1 MKNKI
6 LYIIIHCTLVSFLF
20 SSSTIRSLAFPGW
33 GEMNEFNILSEKKNF
48 ENIEYI
54 KDRSKAIMITEGVIW
69 ISLIISNEL
78 SSSYENDFKLLGQNN
93 ADIDWSSINNGEFS
107 KYAANVGNFD
117 SFETYNHE
125 RRVNHLSTYDEGDGY
140 EWDWNDNNSNRL
152 RYDKLRNRSEQ
163 LGKLSDYMVASLLLN
178 RVISA
183 FDVLSIKR
191 NHGRMYSIDVEKD
204 DNLKLNFNY
213 HF

>member
-6 LYIIIHCTLVSFLF
+6 LYVIVSCLLLSLVF

-33 GEMNEFNILSEKKNF
+33 GEMNEFNILSEKNKL

-54 KDRSKAIMITEGVIW
+54 KDRSKAIMLTEGVIW
-69 ISLIISNEL
+69 ISLIISQEL

-93 ADIDWSSINNGEFS
+93 AGIDWSNINSEEFS

-125 RRVNHLSTYDEGDGY
+125 RRVNHLSTYDEGEGY
-140 EWDWNDNNSNRL
+140 EWNWNDNNSNRL
-152 RYDKLRNRSEQ
+152 RYDKLRNRSEK
-163 LGKLSDYMVASLLLN
+163 LEKLSDYMVASLLLN
-178 RVISA
+178 RIIST

-191 NHGRMYSIDVEKD
+191 NHDRMFSIDVEKK